1 VEVKRTPL
9 TNPAPK
15 LTCSQPN
22 DYLKGTRIVAS
33 RESCVLSQTK
43 EIREG
48 LLGQVPARRQH
59 RRRLKHK
66 DKKENLSNRN
76 PLQVVIRK
84 DFLTALAA
92 GHAVLLL
99 LSELGRSQFLLFL
112 VAVNL
117 VAPVTKMLVERMDKE
132 FGQTHIASNLS
143 SSSSLSVKRGPDP

>member
-1 VEVKRTPL
+1 
-9 TNPAPK
+9 
-15 LTCSQPN
+15 
-22 DYLKGTRIVAS
+22 
-33 RESCVLSQTK
+33 
-43 EIREG
+43 
-48 LLGQVPARRQH
+48 LGQVPARRQH